1 MIINHNLAALNT
13 LNALSKNEKA
23 TNSSLEKLSSG
34 YRINSASDDAAGL
47 AISEKMRGQIR
58 GLDKASDNAQ
68 DGISLVQTAE
78 GALSETTDILQR
90 MRELAVQASNDTETD
105 SDRTACQDEISQ
117 LSDEIDR
124 IANTTQF
131 NTKTLLNGSLAKSTT
146 AQGTILT
153 STKLYTAAS
162 TTAGSTATLTG
173 ITDAD
178 GNSLGLTSGD
188 IITIEG
194 DIDGQAQT
202 AVTFQITGATSVD
215 ALTSQIETALG
226 LTAGSVT
233 VSTSGTTSGSIIISG
248 ATGTTNAL
256 SNVTLSAT
264 SSDGE
269 TERSAFNT
277 AFTDIATTQAAT
289 DANTDSSLTFQIGA
303 NEDQTMKVDI
313 NKMDAEALSLSYIDV
328 STQDGAENAISII
341 DDATSKVS
349 TERAKLGAYENRLEH
364 TINNLSTTSEN
375 MTSAESNIRDVD
387 MAAEMAEYQ
396 KNSVLQQAAQSMLAQ
411 ANQQPQQVLS
421 LLK

>member
-194 DIDGQAQT
+194 DIDGEAQT